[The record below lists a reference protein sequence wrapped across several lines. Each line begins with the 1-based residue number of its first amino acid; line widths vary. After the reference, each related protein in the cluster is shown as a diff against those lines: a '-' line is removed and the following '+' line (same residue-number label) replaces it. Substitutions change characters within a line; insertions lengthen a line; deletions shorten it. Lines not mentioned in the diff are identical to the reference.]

1 MNHVH
6 GVKNEEKNLI
16 NVEKKAIMTH
26 RINFPFLN
34 KVNRRMSLI
43 FGLFYLIFFL
53 FIFLVLY
60 WAQF

>member
-1 MNHVH
+1 
-6 GVKNEEKNLI
+6 
-16 NVEKKAIMTH
+16 MTH